1 MAEEIQKWSG
11 VWIKI
16 MPREVRINGI
26 DQIWLVGGL
35 YLIWRILFLIEF
47 LVLELWKQNS
57 LLLWRREEKRRK
69 QKKRWEGKCERGWL
83 HLQPNIW
90 WGFVLV
96 RYLIFHL
103 HHLLHFI
110 YKFLFFILRSSKF
123 FSFQFFFV
131 DPSKVL
137 NSGRDQGRG
146 RVKDFVIS
154 AVMIVALRIS
164 VVTVWINHNIAQILL
179 KLLYYN
185 ICVTT

>member
-110 YKFLFFILRSSKF
+110 FKFLFFILRSSKF
-123 FSFQFFFV
+123 FSFQFFFCG
-131 DPSKVL
+131 PIYFITHTWQAFSCFSLLLLRAKINFWWTFHFFPLIPPIYVL
-137 NSGRDQGRG
+137 GI
-146 RVKDFVIS
+146 KI
-154 AVMIVALRIS
+154 
-164 VVTVWINHNIAQILL
+164 TW
-179 KLLYYN
+179 
-185 ICVTT
+185 